1 MVSIGSS
8 CSGKLVEQS
17 SELAWPGEERR
28 VGTRNLNRVDT
39 KAWPGD
45 CSAELDA
52 DGRVV
57 HGSDGRAGSLGK
69 LAQGI
74 WAIPQASRV
83 LRAQPLKGP
92 LGIAGVAVGVE
103 GELCRV
109 DGPEDACPILQRL
122 GCVGPRSTHVR
133 RVIPRPAIDVWEY
146 AAEEYQRDAG
156 GAVAT
161 SGNTIAPS
169 ECPTNTAS
177 SRSAGYDEST
187 TSA

>member
-1 MVSIGSS
+1 MGSIPRRG
-8 CSGKLVEQS
+8 LVT
-17 SELAWPGEERR
+17 AR
-28 VGTRNLNRVDT
+28 LNSMLT
-39 KAWPGD
+39 A
-45 CSAELDA
+45 AL
-52 DGRVV
+52 
-57 HGSDGRAGSLGK
+57 
-69 LAQGI
+69 
-74 WAIPQASRV
+74 
-83 LRAQPLKGP
+83 
-92 LGIAGVAVGVE
+92 
-103 GELCRV
+103 
-109 DGPEDACPILQRL
+109 
-122 GCVGPRSTHVR
+122 STAAMAAR